1 VSKDEPDDVPD
12 LEDHL
17 LDGLRVEPGSTV
29 DLPALPTKGS
39 LGDVIDELS
48 KAERKSAAEGLLD
61 GLKAELAEAQELLY
75 ADDRHSIL
83 VVMQAMDAGGKDG
96 TIRHVMSGV
105 NPAGVDVVSYKR
117 PSAEELDHS
126 FLWRHQKDAPARGRI
141 GIFNRSHYE
150 EVLVARVHPE
160 VVANQRIPE
169 GDPTHESFWA
179 ARYRDINAWEQHLT
193 SNGTRVVKL
202 FLHLS
207 KEEQRERFLSRL
219 EVPEK
224 LWKFEPADL
233 AERAHWDAYQEAF
246 AEMLEA
252 TSTEAAPWYVIPADR
267 KYAMRVLV
275 AAILVRTI
283 TGLDLQ
289 YPEVSAEDQ
298 AAYAEMQAQLEA
310 EGSDDADADA

>member
-1 VSKDEPDDVPD
+1 VSKADEVPE

-29 DLPALPTKGS
+29 DLASLPTKGS
-39 LGDVIDELS
+39 LGEVIDGLP
-48 KAERKSAAEGLLD
+48 KTERKAAAKGLLD
-61 GLKAELAEAQELLY
+61 GLKDELAESQELLY

-105 NPAGVDVVSYKR
+105 NPAGVEVVSYKR

-150 EVLVARVHPE
+150 EVLVARVHPD
-160 VVANQRIPE
+160 VVANQRIPA
-169 GDPTHESFWA
+169 GDPTHESFWS
-179 ARYRDINAWEQHLT
+179 ARYRDINAWEQHLAT
-193 SNGTRVVKL
+193 NGTRVVKL

-207 KEEQRERFLSRL
+207 KEEQRQRFLSRL

-267 KYAMRVLV
+267 KYAMRALV

-283 TGLDLQ
+283 TSLDLE
-289 YPEVSAEDQ
+289 YPEVSDEDK
-298 AAYAEMQAQLEA
+298 ASYAEMQAQLEA
-310 EGSDDADADA
+310 EAPPEDDG